1 MLELRNDFKITEKST
16 EEEKIDYANTLLQAA
31 KLKQKMRYGLG
42 ICSNE
47 SFLKYRI
54 YSICEKQK
62 SKSSVFVILLTI
74 LTVTSSFF
82 VFEPVNKEAPEGTF
96 SIRYDE
102 TYMVHDQQGY
112 HIIVDGH
119 EVGVVEKV
127 PDSFKDVKII
137 DDMKE

>member
-1 MLELRNDFKITEKST
+1 M
-16 EEEKIDYANTLLQAA
+16 
-31 KLKQKMRYGLG
+31 
-42 ICSNE
+42 
-47 SFLKYRI
+47 
-54 YSICEKQK
+54 
-62 SKSSVFVILLTI
+62 ILLTI